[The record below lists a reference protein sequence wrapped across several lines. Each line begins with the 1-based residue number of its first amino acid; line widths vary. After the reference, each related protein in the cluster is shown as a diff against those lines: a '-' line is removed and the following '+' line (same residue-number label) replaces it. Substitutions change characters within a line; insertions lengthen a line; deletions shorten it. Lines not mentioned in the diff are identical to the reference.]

1 MKKEIKNIKKAAER
15 IKKAIKKKERIII
28 YGDADMD
35 GASSVIIL
43 KECIMSLG
51 RPADSGSPVS
61 AVYFPDRETEG
72 YGINKDALNYLKKYA
87 PALFITVDLGIGNF
101 EEVKL
106 AKRLG
111 FEVMIVDH
119 HEVLKKLPSA
129 SIIVNPKR
137 KDDKYP
143 FKEFAAAGVV
153 FKLAEALMDK
163 KMTPVLRNNFLELAG
178 LATVADMMIE
188 EEDNIEII
196 TMGLASLKNTFRPG
210 LKVFAK
216 EQGNT
221 SRSVAQKIISAC
233 HAAGTLE
240 NHHNEAYVLL
250 TSTSMEE
257 AEHLAEEL
265 IEKSYIR
272 QQKIREITEEVEKR
286 ILRKTGDSIIFEG
299 DKDWPILMA
308 GPASSRICNLY
319 KKPVFLYS
327 QREKDSQGAVRTPKG
342 IDGVKPMIHCSKYL
356 DTYGGHPQAAGFR
369 VKNEH
374 LENFKKCL
382 IEYFRK

>member
-51 RPADSGSPVS
+51 GEVS

-72 YGINKDALNYLKKYA
+72 YGINKNALDYLKKYA

-188 EEDNIEII
+188 EEDNIE
-196 TMGLASLKNTFRPG
+196 LASYYK
-210 LKVFAK
+210 KEIEAK
-216 EQGNT
+216 
-221 SRSVAQKIISAC
+221 K
-233 HAAGTLE
+233 
-240 NHHNEAYVLL
+240 
-250 TSTSMEE
+250 
-257 AEHLAEEL
+257 
-265 IEKSYIR
+265 K
-272 QQKIREITEEVEKR
+272 
-286 ILRKTGDSIIFEG
+286 
-299 DKDWPILMA
+299 DKDE
-308 GPASSRICNLY
+308 
-319 KKPVFLYS
+319 KKRLL
-327 QREKDSQGAVRTPKG
+327 KKG
-342 IDGVKPMIHCSKYL
+342 G
-356 DTYGGHPQAAGFR
+356 
-369 VKNEH
+369 
-374 LENFKKCL
+374 
-382 IEYFRK
+382 